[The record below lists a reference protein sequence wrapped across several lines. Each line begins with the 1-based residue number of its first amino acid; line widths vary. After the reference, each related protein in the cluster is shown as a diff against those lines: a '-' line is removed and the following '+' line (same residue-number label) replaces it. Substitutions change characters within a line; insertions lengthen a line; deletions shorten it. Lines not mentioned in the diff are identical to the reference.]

1 MLKQTIRSASHMRDE
16 FQQHGRADQ
25 FSYHAYDALF
35 EWYWDLGEDMGTPGR
50 TLSVPEGYGTRFG
63 TDWVGSWVEFDVVGI
78 CGDWC
83 EYDSAADLAA
93 DYDIALEDLV
103 DPADIP
109 DMDEDEIEEAYAEEL
124 NNRGVLL
131 RVEGGSVLFSE

>member
-16 FQQHGRADQ
+16 FQQCGRIGQ
-25 FSYHAYDALF
+25 FSYRAYDVLF
-35 EWYWDLGEDMGTPGR
+35 DWYWDLGEA
-50 TLSVPEGYGTRFG
+50 
-63 TDWVGSWVEFDVVGI
+63 VEFDVIGI
-78 CGDWC
+78 CCDWC
-83 EYDSAADLAA
+83 EHDSAADLAA

-109 DMDEDEIEEAYAEEL
+109 DMDDDEIEEAYAEEL

-131 RVEGGSVLFSE
+131 RVECGSVLFSE

>member
-1 MLKQTIRSASHMRDE
+1 MLKQTIRSAGHMRDE
-16 FQQHGRADQ
+16 FQQYDRADQ

-35 EWYWDLGEDMGTPGR
+35 EWYWDLGEDMGTPAK
-50 TLSVPEGYGTRFG
+50 L
-63 TDWVGSWVEFDVVGI
+63 DVIGI
-78 CGDWC
+78 CCDWC
-83 EYDSAADLAA
+83 EYDSVSDLAG
-93 DYDIALEDLV
+93 DYSIALEDLV

>member
-16 FQQHGRADQ
+16 FRHYDRADQ

-35 EWYWDLGEDMGTPGR
+35 DWYWDLGEDMGTP
-50 TLSVPEGYGTRFG
+50 
-63 TDWVGSWVEFDVVGI
+63 VEFDVIVI
-78 CGDWC
+78 CCDWC
-83 EYDSAADLAA
+83 EHDSAAELAA

-109 DMDEDEIEEAYAEEL
+109 DMNEDEIEEAYAEEL

>member
-1 MLKQTIRSASHMRDE
+1 MRDE
-16 FQQHGRADQ
+16 FQQYDRADQ
-25 FSYHAYDALF
+25 FSYQAYAALF
-35 EWYWDLGEDMGTPGR
+35 EWYSDVYED
-50 TLSVPEGYGTRFG
+50 
-63 TDWVGSWVEFDVVGI
+63 VEFDVIGI
-78 CGDWC
+78 CCDWC
-83 EYDSAADLAA
+83 EYDSTAELAA

-109 DMDEDEIEEAYAEEL
+109 DMNEDEIEEAYAEEL

>member
-1 MLKQTIRSASHMRDE
+1 MLKQTIRSAGHMRDE
-16 FQQHGRADQ
+16 FQQCGRGTQ
-25 FSYHAYDALF
+25 FSYHAFDVLF
-35 EWYWDLGEDMGTPGR
+35 EWYSDLGEA
-50 TLSVPEGYGTRFG
+50 
-63 TDWVGSWVEFDVVGI
+63 VEFDVIGI
-78 CGDWC
+78 CCDWC

-109 DMDEDEIEEAYAEEL
+109 DMNEDEIEEAYAEEL

-131 RVEGGSVLFSE
+131 HVEGGSVLFSE

>member
-16 FQQHGRADQ
+16 FQRYGRIDQ
-25 FSYHAYDALF
+25 FSYQAYDALF
-35 EWYWDLGEDMGTPGR
+35 DWYSDLGEA
-50 TLSVPEGYGTRFG
+50 
-63 TDWVGSWVEFDVVGI
+63 VEFDVIGI
-78 CGDWC
+78 CCDWC

-109 DMDEDEIEEAYAEEL
+109 DMDDDEIEEAYAEEL
-124 NNRGVLL
+124 NNRGMLL

>member
-1 MLKQTIRSASHMRDE
+1 MLKQTIRSSGHMRDE
-16 FQQHGRADQ
+16 FQQYGRGDQ
-25 FSYHAYDALF
+25 FSYRAFDTLFDWYSDLDDAI
-35 EWYWDLGEDMGTPGR
+35 
-50 TLSVPEGYGTRFG
+50 
-63 TDWVGSWVEFDVVGI
+63 EFDVIGI
-78 CGDWC
+78 CCDWC
-83 EYDSAADLAA
+83 EYDSAAELAA

-103 DPADIP
+103 LDPADIP

>member
-1 MLKQTIRSASHMRDE
+1 MLKQTIRSSGHMRDE
-16 FQQHGRADQ
+16 FQQYGRADQ
-25 FSYHAYDALF
+25 FSYRAFDTLFDWYSDLDDAI
-35 EWYWDLGEDMGTPGR
+35 
-50 TLSVPEGYGTRFG
+50 
-63 TDWVGSWVEFDVVGI
+63 EFDVIGI
-78 CGDWC
+78 CCDWG

-103 DPADIP
+103 LDPADIP

>member
-1 MLKQTIRSASHMRDE
+1 MLKQTIRSAGHMRDE
-16 FQQHGRADQ
+16 FRHYDRIGQ
-25 FSYHAYDALF
+25 FSYQAYDALF
-35 EWYWDLGEDMGTPGR
+35 EWYSDLGEA
-50 TLSVPEGYGTRFG
+50 
-63 TDWVGSWVEFDVVGI
+63 VEFDVIGI
-78 CGDWC
+78 CCDWG

-93 DYDIALEDLV
+93 NYDIALEDLV

-109 DMDEDEIEEAYAEEL
+109 DMNEDEIEEAYAEEL

>member
-1 MLKQTIRSASHMRDE
+1 MLKQTIRSSGHMRDE
-16 FQQHGRADQ
+16 FQQYGRADQ
-25 FSYHAYDALF
+25 FSYRAFDTLFDWYSDLDDAI
-35 EWYWDLGEDMGTPGR
+35 
-50 TLSVPEGYGTRFG
+50 
-63 TDWVGSWVEFDVVGI
+63 EFDVIGI
-78 CGDWC
+78 CCDWC
-83 EYDSAADLAA
+83 EYDSAAELAA

-103 DPADIP
+103 LDPADIP

>member
-16 FQQHGRADQ
+16 FQRADRADQ
-25 FSYHAYDALF
+25 FSYRAFDTLF
-35 EWYWDLGEDMGTPGR
+35 VWYSDLGEDMGT
-50 TLSVPEGYGTRFG
+50 S
-63 TDWVGSWVEFDVVGI
+63 VEFDVIGI
-78 CGDWC
+78 CIDWC
-83 EYDSAADLAA
+83 EHDSAGDLAA

-109 DMDEDEIEEAYAEEL
+109 DMNEDEIEEAYAEEL